1 MVLVRLV
8 SMIDIASPAPLSPLP
23 TLGAPVLPP
32 PTTPAAPATPSVR
45 RRRALPIALGA
56 FAVLGVAGTVTGF
69 AGKASSESHNS
80 ELARTNSNL
89 SADLDD
95 ADAEILRLDGQ
106 VGDAERTITELEG
119 DLTDSSA
126 KVLTLQRDLAVA
138 RAELDAAKASSDLST
153 IDLPSLND
161 GVVSPGEAELIAEQA
176 SSFGL
181 GEVTIDPAR
190 YQDIADRAC
199 AADSTRELDGVVDW
213 LRDGETQLS
222 LDAATYVVASA
233 GSAACQSHLYD
244 VIGV

>member
-32 PTTPAAPATPSVR
+32 PTSAAPATPSVR

-56 FAVLGVAGTVTGF
+56 FAVLGVAGTVAGF

-95 ADAEILRLDGQ
+95 ADTDILRLEGQ
-106 VGDAERTITELEG
+106 VSDAEHAITELEG

-153 IDLPSLND
+153 IDGLPSLND

-176 SSFGL
+176 SSLGL
-181 GEVTIDPAR
+181 DDVTIDPAR

-199 AADSTRELDGVVDW
+199 AANSTRELDGVVDW
-213 LRDGETQLS
+213 LRDGQAQLS